1 MTLHGFFTLVLILT
15 GAAGAAAQEEQT
27 CLDPLS
33 IQVFLDRRGFSPGEI
48 DANLGANTKRALAAF
63 QEANALPANGTPDCA
78 TWKALDDGQPVTTTY
93 TITDDDAK
101 APVQPKIP
109 AALPE
114 QASLPSLEY
123 RSLQER
129 ISERFHVSPA
139 LLAKLNPGAALTAG
153 ASITVPGV
161 TPFDA
166 VKKPVRD
173 QSRPGTSV
181 VVSREG
187 WMRVL
192 GADGA
197 LLFFAPVTS
206 GSEHDP
212 LPPGEWK
219 VTAVAWRPP
228 FHYNPDLF
236 WDAKATDEKAT
247 LKPGPNNPVGVVWI
261 DLSLEHYG
269 LHGTPEPGKVG
280 HTQSHGCVRLTNWD
294 AARVAALVEPGTTVT
309 FK

>member
-1 MTLHGFFTLVLILT
+1 MLAVVLIFG
-15 GAAGAAAQEEQT
+15 GASSAAAQEETT
-27 CLDPLS
+27 CLDPLA
-33 IQVFLDRRGFSPGEI
+33 IQVLLDRRGFSPGEI
-48 DANLGANTKRALAAF
+48 DANLGANTRRALTAF
-63 QEANALPANGTPDCA
+63 QEANALPATGTPDCA
-78 TWKALDDGQPVTTTY
+78 TWKALDDGRPATTTY
-93 TITDDDAK
+93 AITDDDVK

-109 AALPE
+109 TALPE

-129 ISERFHVSPA
+129 LAERFHVAPA
-139 LLAKLNPGAALTAG
+139 LLARLNPGAALTAG
-153 ASITVPGV
+153 ATITVPDV

-173 QSRPGTSV
+173 QSRPNTSV

-212 LPPGEWK
+212 LPPGDWK
-219 VTAVAWRPP
+219 VTSVSWRPP

-261 DLSLEHYG
+261 DLSLEHYC
-269 LHGTPEPGKVG
+269 LHGTPEPGRIG
-280 HTQSHGCVRLTNWD
+280 HAKSHGCVRLTNWD
-294 AARVAALVEPGTTVT
+294 AARVATLVEPGTTVT